1 MIASVLIDPMLPALK
16 TSYLIEEVLEWM
28 EESGLSQLPVVED
41 ERYLGLVS
49 VGAMTEWAPAGAAL
63 SEIPLE
69 HIHVHAYEDQHMLE
83 LIGMAVENRLKV
95 IPVLDKTG
103 RYLGAVSVPELLE
116 KYGESIGAAEKGA
129 IIVLEIKPL
138 DYSLSEIS
146 RLVESN
152 GAKII
157 MSHYSG
163 SHMYDSPGSQYLTLK
178 LNNVN
183 VAHIVAT
190 FERFGYTV
198 SEVHASEPVANV
210 DQERLDMLMRYL
222 AT

>member
-1 MIASVLIDPMLPALK
+1 MIASALIDPMLPALK

-49 VGAMTEWAPAGAAL
+49 VSVMTDWGPAGAVL

-69 HIHVHAYEDQHMLE
+69 HMHVHADEDQHMLE
-83 LIGMAVENRLKV
+83 LIGLAAKHRLKV
-95 IPVLDKTG
+95 IPVLEKSG
-103 RYLGAVSVPELLE
+103 RYLGAVSVPELFE

-129 IIVLEIKPL
+129 IIVLDIQPQN
-138 DYSLSEIS
+138 YSLTEIS

-163 SHMYDSPGSQYLTLK
+163 SHMYDAPGSQYLTLK
-178 LNNVN
+178 LNQVN
-183 VAHIVAT
+183 VAHILAT

>member
-1 MIASVLIDPMLPALK
+1 
-16 TSYLIEEVLEWM
+16 M

-49 VGAMTEWAPAGAAL
+49 VSVMTDWGPAGAVL

-69 HIHVHAYEDQHMLE
+69 HMHVHADEDQHMLE
-83 LIGMAVENRLKV
+83 LIGLAAKHRLKV
-95 IPVLDKTG
+95 IPVLEKSG
-103 RYLGAVSVPELLE
+103 RYLGAVSVPELFE

-129 IIVLEIKPL
+129 IIVLDIQPQN
-138 DYSLSEIS
+138 YSLTEIS

-163 SHMYDSPGSQYLTLK
+163 SHMYDAPGSQYLTLK
-178 LNNVN
+178 LNQVN
-183 VAHIVAT
+183 VAHILAT